1 MLAGMTSPVSRRS
14 FLARTSTAALG
25 LGLSAR
31 TWSRAQGANDR
42 VVMGVIGSGGM
53 GRSNMNGLLKV
64 PGVEFAAVCDVDA
77 KQAAEGVGVI
87 TKAGGREPQVHRD
100 FRELLDRKDIDA
112 VLIATP
118 DHWHAIPF
126 IAACEAGKDIYCEK
140 PISHSLIE
148 AKAMLGAARHF
159 KRVIQIG
166 TWQRSVKHFQTA
178 LDFVHSGAMGD
189 IAVCRAWFVS
199 KFGGWPAPMEKK
211 PDGPAPEGFDY
222 DMWLGPAP
230 KRPYNPNRAHWN
242 WRWYYDYGGGLVTD
256 WGVHM
261 MDIVFLGM
269 KQSDP
274 TSVACTGGIYALKDD
289 RDTPDTMQAIYRF
302 PNFLMNWETR
312 FTNGRGLD
320 GGRTHGAEFIG
331 TKGTLV
337 VDRTDYQWF
346 PEKEGDPG
354 PKAFEKSPAHDHWQN
369 FIDCVKTRAQPRS
382 DIESMAKTTMC
393 CHLANIAYQSGK
405 TIRWD
410 AAKQDIANR
419 DDVTGCVSYQRVY
432 RAPWK
437 LKVYSA

>member
-1 MLAGMTSPVSRRS
+1 MPAPTLTRRS
-14 FLARTSTAALG
+14 FLTRTSAAALG

-31 TWSRAQGANDR
+31 TMARAQGANDR
-42 VVMGVIGSGGM
+42 VVMGVIGAGGM
-53 GRSNMNGLLKV
+53 GRSNMSGLLKV
-64 PGVEFAAVCDVDA
+64 PGVEFAAVCDVDE
-77 KQAAEGVGVI
+77 KQVNEGIGVI
-87 TKAGGREPQVHRD
+87 TKAGGKEPKVHRD

-148 AKAMLGAARHF
+148 AKAMMNAAAHF
-159 KRVIQIG
+159 KRVVQVG

-178 LDFVHSGAMGD
+178 IDFVRSGQLGT

-199 KFGGWPAPMEKK
+199 VLGGWPKPMEKL
-211 PDGPAPEGFDY
+211 PDAVPPAGFDY
-222 DMWLGPAP
+222 DFWLGPAP

-242 WRWYYDYGGGLVTD
+242 WRWFYDYGGGLVTD

-261 MDIVFLGM
+261 MDIVFQGM
-269 KQSDP
+269 QQSDP
-274 TSVACTGGIYALKDD
+274 KSVACTGGIYALKDE
-289 RDTPDTMQAIYRF
+289 RDTPDTMQAIYEF

-312 FTNGRGLD
+312 FSNGRGLD

-331 TKGTLV
+331 SNGTLV

-346 PEKEGDPG
+346 PEKPENAG
-354 PKAFEKSPAHDHWQN
+354 PVPPEKSQHDHWKN
-369 FIDCVKTRAQPRS
+369 FIDCVKSRAKPRS

-410 AAKQDIANR
+410 ANKQDLVNPA
-419 DDVTGCVSYQRVY
+419 DASGCKSYERPY
-432 RAPWK
+432 REPWK
-437 LKVYSA
+437 LKVYPAT

>member
-1 MLAGMTSPVSRRS
+1 MKTPLSRRS
-14 FLARTSTAALG
+14 FLTRTSAAAVG

-31 TWSRAQGANDR
+31 VMSRAQGANER
-42 VVMGVIGSGGM
+42 VVMGVIGAGGM
-53 GRSNMNGLLKV
+53 GRSNLSGLLKV
-64 PGVEFAAVCDVDA
+64 PGVEFAAVCDVDKA
-77 KQAAEGVGVI
+77 QQDKALEILKKEG
-87 TKAGGREPQVHRD
+87 RPEPKVYGD
-100 FRELLDRKDIDA
+100 FREVLDRKDIDA

-140 PISHSLIE
+140 PISHDLTE
-148 AKAMLGAARHF
+148 ARAMLGAAQHF
-159 KRVIQIG
+159 NRVVQIG

-178 LDFVHSGAMGD
+178 IDFVRSGQMGE

-199 KFGGWPAPMEKK
+199 VMGGWPKPMEQV
-211 PDGPAPEGFDY
+211 PDGAAPDGFNY

-230 KRPYNPNRAHWN
+230 KRPYNSNRAHWN

-261 MDIVFLGM
+261 MDMVFQGM
-269 KQSDP
+269 QQSDP
-274 TSVACTGGIYALKDD
+274 VTVSCEGGIYVLKDG

-312 FTNGRGLD
+312 FSNGRGLD

-331 TKGTLV
+331 SKGTLI

-346 PEKEGDPG
+346 PEHPDNPG
-354 PKAFEKSPAHDHWQN
+354 PKAFEKSPPHDHWQN
-369 FIDCVKTRAQPRS
+369 FIDCVKSRAKPRS
-382 DIESMAKTTMC
+382 DIYSMAKTTMC
-393 CHLANIAYQSGK
+393 CHLANIAYQSGRTVVWSPK
-405 TIRWD
+405 KLD
-410 AAKQDIANR
+410 VANAHAVR
-419 DDVTGCVSYQRVY
+419 DCKSYTRPY

-437 LKVYSA
+437 LPTYPVTVV

>member
-1 MLAGMTSPVSRRS
+1 MNPLRFNRRNFLGRASAATAGLA
-14 FLARTSTAALG
+14 
-25 LGLSAR
+25 LSAR
-31 TWSRAQGANDR
+31 SHSQVKGANER

-53 GRSNMNGLLKV
+53 GRSNLAGLLKV
-64 PGVEFAAVCDVDA
+64 PGVEFAAVCDVDE
-77 KQAAEGVGVI
+77 KQASEGVGVV
-87 TKAGGREPQVHRD
+87 TKAGGRAPQVYRD
-100 FRELLDRKDIDA
+100 FRAVLDRKDIDA

-148 AKAMLGAARHF
+148 AKAMLGAAKHF
-159 KRVIQIG
+159 RRVVQIG

-178 LDFVHSGAMGD
+178 IDFVRSGQMGK
-189 IAVCRAWFVS
+189 IAVCRAWFISV
-199 KFGGWPAPMEKK
+199 FGGWPAPMEEK
-211 PDGPAPEGFDY
+211 PDGPAPTGFDY
-222 DMWLGPAP
+222 DFWLGPAP
-230 KRPYNPNRAHWN
+230 KRPYNPNRSHWN
-242 WRWYYDYGGGLVTD
+242 WRWFYDYGGGLVTD

-269 KQSDP
+269 QANDP
-274 TSVACTGGIYALKDD
+274 TSVACTGGIYALKDG

-320 GGRTHGAEFIG
+320 GGRAHGAEFIG

-346 PEKEGDPG
+346 PEKPEYAG
-354 PKAFEKSPAHDHWQN
+354 PTPPVKAAHDHWQN
-369 FIDCVKTRAQPRS
+369 FIDCVKSRAKPRG
-382 DIESMAKTTMC
+382 DIESMAKTTIC
-393 CHLANIAYQSGK
+393 CHLANIAFQSGQ

-410 AAKQDIANR
+410 AQKQDVANR
-419 DDVTGCVSYQRVY
+419 DAVRGCVSYERPY
-432 RAPWK
+432 RKPWK

>member
-1 MLAGMTSPVSRRS
+1 MKPTLSRRA
-14 FLARTSTAALG
+14 FLARTTSAALG

-31 TWSRAQGANDR
+31 TMARAQGANER
-42 VVMGVIGSGGM
+42 VVLGVIGSGGM
-53 GRSNMNGLLKV
+53 GRSNMTGLLKV
-64 PGVEFAAVCDVDA
+64 PGVEFAAVCDVDE
-77 KQAAEGVGVI
+77 KQAAEGVGLI
-87 TKAGGREPQVHRD
+87 TKAGGKEPRVHKD

-148 AKAMLGAARHF
+148 AKAMMNAAQHF
-159 KRVIQIG
+159 NRVVQVG
-166 TWQRSVKHFQTA
+166 TWQRSVQHFQTA
-178 LDFVHSGAMGD
+178 IDFVRSGQLGT

-199 KFGGWPAPMEKK
+199 VLGGWPKPMEKQ
-211 PDGPAPEGFDY
+211 PDGDAPAGFDY
-222 DMWLGPAP
+222 DLWLGPAP

-242 WRWYYDYGGGLVTD
+242 WRWFYDYGGGLVTD

-269 KQSDP
+269 QQNDP
-274 TSVACTGGIYALKDD
+274 VSVACTGGIYALKDE
-289 RDTPDTMQAIYRF
+289 RDTPDTMQAIYQF
-302 PNFLMNWETR
+302 PDFLMNWETR
-312 FTNGRGLD
+312 FSNGRGLD
-320 GGRTHGAEFIG
+320 GGRTHGAEFVG
-331 TKGTLV
+331 SNGTLV

-346 PEKEGDPG
+346 PEKPENPG
-354 PKAFEKSPAHDHWQN
+354 PKAFEKSPPHNHWQN
-369 FIDCVKTRAQPRS
+369 FIDCVKSRAKPRS

-410 AAKQDIANR
+410 AAKQDLVNR
-419 DDVTGCVSYQRVY
+419 DDAANCRSYERPY
-432 RAPWK
+432 REPWK
-437 LKVYSA
+437 LKVYPA

>member
-1 MLAGMTSPVSRRS
+1 MKTSMTRRS
-14 FLARTSTAALG
+14 FLTRTSTAALG

-31 TWSRAQGANDR
+31 VMSRAQGANDK
-42 VVMGVIGSGGM
+42 VVMGIIGAGGM
-53 GRSNMNGLLKV
+53 GRSNLSGLLKV
-64 PGVEFAAVCDVDA
+64 PGVEFAAVCDVDKA
-77 KQAAEGVGVI
+77 QQDKALEI
-87 TKAGGREPQVHRD
+87 LKKAGQPDPKVYGD
-100 FRELLDRKDIDA
+100 FREVLDRKDIDA

-140 PISHSLIE
+140 PISHDLME
-148 AKAMLGAARHF
+148 AKSMLGAAQHF
-159 KRVIQIG
+159 KRVVQIG

-178 LDFVHSGAMGD
+178 IDFVRSGEMGT

-199 KFGGWPAPMEKK
+199 AFGGWPKPMEPK
-211 PDGPAPEGFDY
+211 PDGPAPEGFNY

-230 KRPYNPNRAHWN
+230 KRPYNPNRSHWN
-242 WRWYYDYGGGLVTD
+242 WRWFYDYGGGLVTD

-269 KQSDP
+269 QQSDP
-274 TSVACTGGIYALKDD
+274 LSVACDVGIYALKDD

-346 PEKEGDPG
+346 PENKDDPG

-369 FIDCVKTRAQPRS
+369 FIDCVKTREKPRS
-382 DIESMAKTTMC
+382 DIYSMAKTTMC

-405 TIRWD
+405 TVEWN
-410 AAKQDIANR
+410 AKKLDLANPQ
-419 DDVTGCVSYQRVY
+419 VAHGCKSYSRPY

-437 LKVYSA
+437 LKQYPVTLA

>member
-1 MLAGMTSPVSRRS
+1 MKAITRRS
-14 FLARTSTAALG
+14 FLARTSAASLA

-31 TWSRAQGANDR
+31 TIARSQGANER

-53 GRSNMNGLLKV
+53 GKSNMSGLLKV
-64 PGVEFAAVCDVDA
+64 PGVEFAAVCDVDE
-77 KQAAEGVGVI
+77 KHAAEGVELVI
-87 TKAGGREPQVHRD
+87 KAGGKEPKVHRD
-100 FRELLDRKDIDA
+100 FREILDRKDIDA

-140 PISHSLIE
+140 PISHDLVE
-148 AKAMLGAARHF
+148 AKAMLGAAKHF
-159 KRVIQIG
+159 NRVVQIG

-178 LDFVHSGAMGD
+178 IDFVRSGQLGT

-199 KFGGWPAPMEKK
+199 VLGGWPKPMDRQ
-211 PDGPAPEGFDY
+211 PDSEPPAGFDY
-222 DMWLGPAP
+222 DFWLGPAP

-242 WRWYYDYGGGLVTD
+242 WRWFYDYGGGLVTD

-269 KQSDP
+269 QQSDP
-274 TSVACTGGIYALKDD
+274 LTVACDGGIYALKDE
-289 RDTPDTMQAIYRF
+289 RDTPDTMQAIYQF

-312 FTNGRGLD
+312 FSNGRGLD

-331 TKGTLV
+331 SNGTLV

-346 PEKEGDPG
+346 PEKPENPG
-354 PKAFEKSPAHDHWQN
+354 PQAFEKSPPHNHWQN
-369 FIDCVKTRAQPRS
+369 FIDCVKSRAKPHS

-393 CHLANIAYQSGK
+393 CHLANIAYQSGR

-410 AAKQDIANR
+410 AAKQDVANR
-419 DDVTGCVSYQRVY
+419 DEVSQCRSYQRPY

-437 LKVYSA
+437 LKVYEA

>member
-1 MLAGMTSPVSRRS
+1 MKTTRRD
-14 FLARTSTAALG
+14 FLTRTSTAALG
-25 LGLSAR
+25 LAMSAR
-31 TWSRAQGANDR
+31 SYSQIKGANDR

-53 GRSNMNGLLKV
+53 GRSNMGGLLKV
-64 PGVEFAAVCDVDA
+64 PGVEFAAVCDVDD
-77 KQAAEGVGVI
+77 KQAREGVGIV
-87 TKAGGREPQVHRD
+87 TKAGRPAPAVLKD
-100 FRELLDRKDIDA
+100 FRALLDRKDIDA

-118 DHWHAIPF
+118 DHWHALPF

-140 PISHSLIE
+140 PISHDLIE
-148 AKAMLGAARHF
+148 AKAMLGAAKHF
-159 KRVIQIG
+159 KRVVQIG
-166 TWQRSVKHFQTA
+166 TWQRSVKHFQKA
-178 LDFVHSGAMGD
+178 IDFVQSGQMGE

-211 PDGPAPEGFDY
+211 ADCPAPEGFDY

-230 KRPYNPNRAHWN
+230 KRAYNPNRSHWN
-242 WRWYYDYGGGLVTD
+242 WRWFYDYGGGLVTD

-269 KQSDP
+269 QSSDP

-302 PNFLMNWETR
+302 PKFLMNWETR

-354 PKAFEKSPAHDHWQN
+354 PKAFEKSPQHDHWQN
-369 FIDCVKTRAQPRS
+369 FIDCVKSRAKPRS

-393 CHLANIAYQSGK
+393 CHLANISYQCGK
-405 TIRWD
+405 TVNWD
-410 AAKQDIANR
+410 AKKQDVVNR
-419 DDVTGCVSYQRVY
+419 DDVRHCVSYERPY
-432 RAPWK
+432 RKPWK

>member
-1 MLAGMTSPVSRRS
+1 MQTRRS

-31 TWSRAQGANDR
+31 TLSRAQGANER
-42 VVMGVIGSGGM
+42 VVMGVIGAGGM
-53 GRSNMNGLLKV
+53 GRSNMKGLLKV
-64 PGVEFAAVCDVDA
+64 PGVEFALVCDVDK
-77 KQAAEGVGVI
+77 KQAEESVGVVV
-87 TKAGGREPQVHRD
+87 KEQRPAPQVCSD
-100 FRELLDRKDIDA
+100 FREVLDRKDIDA

-148 AKAMLGAARHF
+148 AKAMLSAAKHF
-159 KRVIQIG
+159 KRVVQIG

-178 LDFVHSGAMGD
+178 IDFVQSGAMGE

-222 DMWLGPAP
+222 DLWLGPAP

-354 PKAFEKSPAHDHWQN
+354 PAAFEKSAPHDHWQN
-369 FIDCVKTRAQPRS
+369 FIDCIKSRAKPRS

-410 AAKQDIANR
+410 AAKQDLANPA
-419 DDVTGCVSYQRVY
+419 DASGCVSYQRDY

-437 LKVYSA
+437 LKVFGA

>member
-1 MLAGMTSPVSRRS
+1 MKPPFTRRS

-31 TWSRAQGANDR
+31 TISRAQGANER
-42 VVMGVIGSGGM
+42 IVMGVIGTGGM
-53 GRSNMNGLLKV
+53 GRANMSGLLKV
-64 PGVEFAAVCDVDA
+64 PGVEFAAVCDVDRA
-77 KQAAEGVGVI
+77 QSDKALEILSKEGRPMPKVY
-87 TKAGGREPQVHRD
+87 RD
-100 FRELLDRKDIDA
+100 FREVLDRKDIDA

-140 PISHSLIE
+140 PISHDIVE
-148 AKAMLGAARHF
+148 AKAMANAAKYF
-159 KRVIQIG
+159 ERVVQIG

-178 LDFVHSGAMGD
+178 IDFVHSGQMGT

-199 KFGGWPAPMEKK
+199 ILGGWPKPMEKL
-211 PDGPAPEGFDY
+211 PDGTAPEGFDY

-242 WRWYYDYGGGLVTD
+242 WRWFYDYGGGLVTD

-269 KQSDP
+269 QQSDP
-274 TSVACTGGIYALKDD
+274 LSVACDGGIYALKDD

-312 FTNGRGLD
+312 FSNGRGLD

-331 TKGTLV
+331 SNGTLI

-346 PEKEGDPG
+346 PEHPENPG
-354 PKAFEKSPAHDHWQN
+354 PPPPEKSDHDHWRN
-369 FIDCVKTRAQPRS
+369 FIDCVKSRAQPRS
-382 DIESMAKTTMC
+382 DIQSMAKTTIC
-393 CHLANIAYQSGK
+393 CHLANIAYQSGTTVK
-405 TIRWD
+405 WD
-410 AAKQDIANR
+410 KEQQDVANR
-419 DDVTGCVSYQRVY
+419 DDVSHCRSYQRPY
-432 RAPWK
+432 REPWK
-437 LKVYSA
+437 LKNYLA